1 MSNHTEDSSQ
11 NPFSEWIRLQME
23 FQARLADETLRYLR
37 RLQGV
42 WAPVTPG
49 TVLLPESGTELR
61 AEAVPGSSFE
71 VALEVENCQR
81 VYSVAA
87 PVLDPLIS
95 STGTTWYPEA
105 DFSPTF
111 ALIAP
116 DNTIKFVARVSV
128 PALLPAGTYIG
139 ALALRGL
146 RQRAFLLTVSVGS
159 DDTPTTA
166 SAPATPTENTTV
178 ESKKHAPSRAKGKRV
193 KTIKPKKSRRTQK
206 S

>member
-1 MSNHTEDSSQ
+1 
-11 NPFSEWIRLQME
+11 
-23 FQARLADETLRYLR
+23 
-37 RLQGV
+37 
-42 WAPVTPG
+42 
-49 TVLLPESGTELR
+49 VLLPESGTELR
-61 AEAVPGSSFE
+61 AKAVPGSSFE

-81 VYSVAA
+81 VHSVAA

-128 PALLPAGTYIG
+128 PASLPAGTYIG
-139 ALALRGL
+139 ALALRGI
-146 RQRAFLLTVSVGS
+146 RQRAFLLTVSVS
-159 DDTPTTA
+159 SNDTPTAA
-166 SAPATPTENTTV
+166 SEPATPTGKRTV
-178 ESKKHAPSRAKGKRV
+178 ESKKHTPSRTKGKRV
-193 KTIKPKKSRRTQK
+193 KTTKPKKSRRTQK